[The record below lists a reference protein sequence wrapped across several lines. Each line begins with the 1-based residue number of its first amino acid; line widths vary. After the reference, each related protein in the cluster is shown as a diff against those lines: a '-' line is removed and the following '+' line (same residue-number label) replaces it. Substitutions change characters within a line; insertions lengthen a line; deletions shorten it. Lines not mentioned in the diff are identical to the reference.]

1 MELFLYISRTNIY
14 FMKYILF
21 IIASLIFNFSLFSQ
35 KYITSTGQISIKGE
49 SPVTDVEAV
58 SKKLNGAFKTD
69 TREFQF
75 KIDMTSLDFPND
87 EMENHYN
94 EKYMET
100 DQEENRYGTFTG
112 KILSS
117 EDIKKPG
124 KYKVVAQGVFKIH
137 NVEVSRNI
145 IITLTVEDG
154 KIKAEGDFLVPLK
167 DHKIK
172 VPSLAF
178 AKIGENIK
186 VNISIIMTPSTK

>member
-1 MELFLYISRTNIY
+1 
-14 FMKYILF
+14 MKYILF
-21 IIASLIFNFSLFSQ
+21 FITTFIFNFSVFSQ
-35 KYITSTGQISIKGE
+35 KYVTSTGQISILGE

-58 SKKLNGAFKTD
+58 SKKLIGAFLTD
-69 TREFQF
+69 TRKFQF
-75 KIDMTSLDFPND
+75 KIDMTTLDFPND

-117 EDIKKPG
+117 DDISKPG
-124 KYKVVAQGVFKIH
+124 KYKVVAQGMLKIH

-145 IITLTVEDG
+145 VITLIVEDG

-172 VPSLAF
+172 VPSMAF

-186 VNISIIMTPSTK
+186 VNISIVMSPSAK